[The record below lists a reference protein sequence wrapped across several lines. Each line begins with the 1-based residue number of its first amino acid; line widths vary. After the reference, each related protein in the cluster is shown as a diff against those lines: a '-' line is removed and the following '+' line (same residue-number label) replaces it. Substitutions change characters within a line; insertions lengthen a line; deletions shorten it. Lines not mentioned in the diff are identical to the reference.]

1 MIGQYIQTERKK
13 VGLTQSELAKKLLI
27 SPQAISKWETG
38 ETLPDTSILLNLA
51 DALETTVDKILSAG
65 QIIPKKHK
73 QINIPNI
80 KEGLKAIHDMKT
92 YFGEN
97 STLYQGIIEGINQKM
112 HINFEHYYQDDY
124 AKEVLLAEVIIQY
137 LMLGYQTSKAEVD
150 TYIQSEKNRS
160 IVYKYIGEESKL
172 KQLSYDENPQLFDQI
187 RQLAPEFAGLNRLN
201 ELPGEFLRLEPNK
214 QYWAAEIETDQD
226 YCYGIAVDEKTI
238 KVFKYG
244 YGGSDMT
251 LVIEEARRS

>member
-1 MIGQYIQTERKK
+1 MSNNYVIGQYIQSERKK

-65 QIIPKKHK
+65 QVIPKKHK

-92 YFGEN
+92 YFSEN
-97 STLYQGIIEGINQKM
+97 STLYQGIIGGINQKM

-137 LMLGYQTSKAEVD
+137 LMIGYQTTKAEVD
-150 TYIQSEKNRS
+150 SYIQSDKMRS
-160 IVYKYIGEESKL
+160 IIYKYIGEESTI
-172 KQLSYDENPQLFDQI
+172 KQLLYSHNPSLFDQI
-187 RQLAPEFAGLNRLN
+187 RQIKPEFKHIERLN
-201 ELPGEFLRLEPNK
+201 ELPGEYLRLEAGK
-214 QYWAAEIETDQD
+214 QYWATEIETGEP
-226 YCYGIAVDEKTI
+226 YC
-238 KVFKYG
+238 
-244 YGGSDMT
+244 
-251 LVIEEARRS
+251 